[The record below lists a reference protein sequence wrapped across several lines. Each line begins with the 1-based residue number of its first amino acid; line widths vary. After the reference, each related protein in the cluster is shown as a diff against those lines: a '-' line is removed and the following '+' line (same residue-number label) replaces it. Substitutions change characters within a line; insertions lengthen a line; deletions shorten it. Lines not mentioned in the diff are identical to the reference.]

1 MKINSFFIRLM
12 VLLLLLFL
20 QGYLFPESVPR
31 LEKKNSAMFWK
42 IQGENCTVYILGT
55 LHGSS
60 ENILNLDKEIL
71 NCFDNSELYYSELSK
86 SVGENLKAFPL
97 DYIGFLFEPVYQ
109 IPDEFS
115 QEENTLISKILGEK
129 VYRQYSAFHPFLL
142 YTLLS
147 GKKRNIG
154 ERVFSIDE
162 FLIGR
167 LGDKDYLGLD
177 TEESF
182 KDSLCPGS
190 FDDYI
195 ALIKDFLNEYPDFK
209 EEEELEKVLVSA
221 YLEGDCIKFSETLD
235 KIYTPANQDLRPYYK
250 SFNEKVL
257 SERNRLWADKIKA
270 VLQGDKNVF
279 IFAGTAHFCGKNSV
293 FEILEKEGIIRI
305 SHGNSPRGNP

>member
-1 MKINSFFIRLM
+1 MKIRSLFTRLI

-20 QGYLFPESVPR
+20 PGSLFPESVPR
-31 LEKKNSAMFWK
+31 LEKKKGSMFWK

-86 SVGENLKAFPL
+86 SLAENLMAFPM
-97 DYIGFLFEPVYQ
+97 DYIGDFFEPVYQ
-109 IPDEFS
+109 IPGEFS
-115 QEENTLISKILGEK
+115 HNENKLISKIIGED
-129 VYRQYSAFHPFLL
+129 VYRKYSSFHPFLL

-147 GKKRNIG
+147 GKKENKGENIYS
-154 ERVFSIDE
+154 VDK
-162 FLIGR
+162 FLIDR
-167 LGDKDYLGLD
+167 LGNKDYQGLD

-195 ALIKDFLNEYPDFK
+195 ALIKEFLKKYPDFK
-209 EEEELEKVLVSA
+209 EEEELEKDLISA
-221 YLEGDCIKFSETLD
+221 YLEGNCRKFSGILD
-235 KIYTPANQDLRPYYK
+235 KIYTPENNDLTEYYK

-257 SERNRLWADKIKA
+257 SARNRLWADKIKI
-270 VLQGDKNVF
+270 VLNGDKDVF
-279 IFAGTAHFCGKNSV
+279 IFAGAAHFCGRNSV
-293 FEILEKEGIIRI
+293 FEILANEGILVIPA
-305 SHGNSPRGNP
+305 GQ